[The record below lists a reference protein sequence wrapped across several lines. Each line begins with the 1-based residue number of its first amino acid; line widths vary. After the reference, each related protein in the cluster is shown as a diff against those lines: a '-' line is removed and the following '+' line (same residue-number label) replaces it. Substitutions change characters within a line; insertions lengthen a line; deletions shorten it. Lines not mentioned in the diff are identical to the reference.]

1 MFASDSTGHQQVMKN
16 MLRERYSRP
25 PLDRMRRIHEW
36 INSGKFP
43 NAVTMGKDLEVTDR
57 TVERDIEFMRD

>member
-1 MFASDSTGHQQVMKN
+1 MFASDSTDHQQVMKN

-36 INSGKFP
+36 ISSGKFP